1 MTVTG
6 SELCSSSSSN
16 EEIVKSM
23 SSSLVMSCSV
33 VSQWSV
39 WPLQDTGGHSSSGQL
54 LEDSRF
60 VFFSFCLFLYSSL
73 VSSLCTPHCS
83 FTHNES
89 VFIAAAVAVIA
100 ATAATAIAA
109 FFKRLHFLKE

>member
-6 SELCSSSSSN
+6 SELCSSSSN